1 MGKLDER
8 PVDGAGQGGGTPR
21 GAQRRSLTGQQGVD
35 PRAPGANPGPSL
47 GSVASMAAV
56 GEGEQIVEAVD
67 AANVDAAHV
76 AEGSMA

>member
-1 MGKLDER
+1 MRRTTTIADR
-8 PVDGAGQGGGTPR
+8 PAGGRPSGPGRQ
-21 GAQRRSLTGQQGVD
+21 
-35 PRAPGANPGPSL
+35 PGAPL

-67 AANVDAAHV
+67 AANVDAANV